1 MQRLISF
8 LLASFAIST
17 AFADDAPLVT
27 VTGGLP
33 VVDEAN
39 PETQTSFSKVITR
52 DQFRTQTGSVA
63 DVLKQETG
71 VQLRQ
76 YGGLGSTSN
85 IYLRGSDAQQVNV
98 YLDGLLVNAA
108 AGGGVDLSQFLL
120 GAIESI
126 EVYPDVTPIQ
136 LGFPNLAGAVNIKTL
151 KPEKGMQRAYIGAGS
166 FSAKNAGVVL
176 NEASGAHSGLL
187 ATEYLAAENDFD
199 ILNDQNTQNF
209 EGDDFVEP
217 RHNAD
222 FDQINA
228 LLKYEYAFDKLS
240 GLQTLLVHNNKDKG
254 LPDLQ
259 NSVDSRSSLQTEST
273 QLQTRYFRGFE
284 NNRSSSVR
292 AYYAA
297 TVERY
302 DDRQA
307 ATGLDQD
314 WSNSTT
320 RAYGVNPSM
329 AWIHDT
335 HLITTSLE
343 ARRETYDETNLLR
356 DSASPEW
363 VRDGLSLG
371 LQDEWQN
378 EMGSWLV
385 VPAISAQWLQDEGNL
400 IVDRS
405 LTQFDRSEG
414 YYTARLGVR
423 HLIDEQWS
431 LKSNVARN
439 VRAPSLF
446 ELMGDRGFFVG
457 QPDLEAEKSIATDI
471 GIAYERTTI
480 KGSIVAFHRDI
491 NDALVVVYNSQGVG
505 GYQNISQ
512 AEITGAE
519 LSFNYTLPMNALMLL
534 RTTLQDPRDKSNL
547 SDRAGDV
554 LPSVYR
560 HASNITLMHCYSRF
574 ENRLEY
580 SIEEGG
586 YYSPGEVTA
595 IPDKKLLNY
604 YVAYLQNGFQISL
617 EAKNILDD
625 KYEDFYLFPAPGRN
639 YFLKVSQEF

>member
-1 MQRLISF
+1 MQRLIF
-8 LLASFAIST
+8 LLSASLAIS
-17 AFADDAPLVT
+17 AVHADDDPLVT

-33 VVDEAN
+33 VVDQAN

-120 GAIESI
+120 GAVDSI

-151 KPEKGMQRAYIGAGS
+151 KPEKGMQRAYVGAGS

-176 NEASGAHSGLL
+176 NEASGAHSGLI
-187 ATEYLAAENDFD
+187 ATEYLSAENDFD
-199 ILNDQNTQNF
+199 IVNDQNTPNF
-209 EGDDFVEP
+209 EGDDIVES

-222 FDQINA
+222 FDQLNA
-228 LLKYEYAFDKLS
+228 LLKYEYTINEKS
-240 GLQTLLVHNNKDKG
+240 GMQALLVHNSKDKG

-273 QLQTRYFRGFE
+273 QLQTRYFNGFE

-292 AYYAA
+292 AYYAL
-297 TVERY
+297 TDERY
-302 DDRQA
+302 DDRQGS
-307 ATGLDQD
+307 TGLGRD
-314 WSNSTT
+314 WSESTT
-320 RAYGVNPSM
+320 QSYGVNPSM

-363 VRDGLSLG
+363 VRQGLSVG
-371 LQDEWQN
+371 VQDEWQN
-378 EMGSWLV
+378 EKGSWLV
-385 VPAISAQWLQDEGNL
+385 VPAISAQWLEDEGNL
-400 IVDRS
+400 VVDES
-405 LTQFDRSEG
+405 LTQFDRSSD
-414 YYTARLGVR
+414 YLTARIGVR
-423 HLIDEQWS
+423 HLLDELWS
-431 LKSNVARN
+431 IKSNLARN

-457 QPDLEAEKSIATDI
+457 QPDLRAEKSIATDI
-471 GIAYERTTI
+471 GIAYDRATI
-480 KGSIVAFHRDI
+480 KGAVVAFHRDI
-491 NDALVVVYNSQGVG
+491 DDALVVSYNSRGVG

-519 LSFNYTLPMNALMLL
+519 LSFDYTLPLNALLLL
-534 RTTLQDPRDKSNL
+534 RTTLQEPRDKTNL
-547 SDRAGDV
+547 SDRGGDV

-586 YYSPGEVTA
+586 YYSPGEVNE

-604 YVAYLQNGFQISL
+604 YFAYLQNGLQVSL
-617 EAKNILDD
+617 EAKNILDE